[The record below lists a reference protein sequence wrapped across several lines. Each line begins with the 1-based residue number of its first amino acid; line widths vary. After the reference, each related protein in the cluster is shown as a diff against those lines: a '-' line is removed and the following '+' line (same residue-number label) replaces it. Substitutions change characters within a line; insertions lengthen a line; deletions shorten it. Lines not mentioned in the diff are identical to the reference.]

1 MSSVQN
7 NTDRKRKEVSIK
19 KDLAW
24 SDVMLR
30 NIFTNDVMEELWDD
44 IQGNDP
50 CNNDDYKGYFRIMD
64 GIENGWFPRDEFD
77 TFWDEY
83 DNLPQSDKPENM
95 ARWWKS
101 FAHDPK
107 DMNMVDKH
115 WVQKKFPVCFKSLE
129 EQATSLN
136 PWNVGGNVTTT
147 AANTSSTLVSLKSP

>member
-50 CNNDDYKGYFRIMD
+50 CNNDDYKGYFRIRD
-64 GIENGWFPRDEFD
+64 GIENGWFSREEFD
-77 TFWDEY
+77 TFWGEY
-83 DNLPQSDKPENM
+83 DSLPQSDKPENM

-129 EQATSLN
+129 EQAISLN